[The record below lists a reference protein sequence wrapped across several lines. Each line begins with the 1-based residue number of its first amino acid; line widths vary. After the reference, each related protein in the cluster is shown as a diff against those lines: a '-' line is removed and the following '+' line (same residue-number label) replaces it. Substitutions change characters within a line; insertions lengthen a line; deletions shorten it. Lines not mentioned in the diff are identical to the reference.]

1 MPCADGQAGHGGL
14 TGGRATVPHATAIAG
29 PGPRSPRFPV
39 SKFCAPKLAPGL
51 LRRPRLLDQL
61 DQGDQARLTLVVGPA
76 GAGKTM
82 LTADWLAARP
92 ERPSAW
98 LSCDAAD
105 ADPARFVAA
114 ILEAARRGFGQPGI
128 GEDARQLMSLDGEVS
143 VDVMAALADDLEAP
157 DGPRVLVIDD
167 FHLAGAASADA
178 LRWLVAYHP
187 PSLQLVVASRVDP
200 PLRLHRMRAHQ
211 DLVELRDAQ
220 LSFTVGETRIL
231 LHRFGVRLDEP
242 ELSLVHSRS
251 EGWVAGLQMAA
262 LSIQGSPDQAT
273 AAGRVQL
280 HRHTV
285 ADYFLEEVLS
295 RQPPEVA
302 EFMLATSILDE
313 LSVAACTAVW
323 GQASAKML
331 EYLYGAHMFVAVV
344 DDQARTYRYHHLI
357 REVLQTELHARD
369 QARERRLHEAAAR
382 YLIEAGQTGAAA
394 RHLLAAGQQAAAF
407 GLLNEG
413 VVRDVLTNPTVG
425 SALDI
430 DEIRPEQFADAPEF
444 LLPLAAELLWRGAFD
459 RGSRAV
465 TLARQDSVDPD
476 RQPEL
481 AIRLALVNVL
491 HCTFIGQF
499 DEALVYREWARPFE
513 AKADGVGDWIVTL
526 DTLAMYCHTY
536 VGQFSEAR
544 QLAQAL
550 TEAQVSA
557 PLTEVLCPGVIS
569 QAAFIQGD
577 LQEAGT
583 LAESTL
589 AAANRLHFDSH
600 YFNFHAIRTTAL
612 LALERRDLATAADL
626 VERALAMVGG
636 ARPAFNYLAQLDRAR
651 IWAAGGNLDEALRS
665 LPAARSA
672 LRSNHSVLVAD
683 ADQLE
688 ARIRLG
694 LGDQEGARSLTQR
707 LPGGPRMVMSAAIAL
722 AAGNPG
728 EAVQALGKAPA
739 GGATIRSDLELRLLR
754 ASIAICQSS
763 PQAPALVRQALAV
776 AERHGYVQTVLDTAP
791 QLIDHVICDSDLYP
805 RTKQLTALISIGLT
819 TRKHTAPAARQN
831 KLLDPLTAAEIRVL
845 ERLAERRTY
854 TEIASELY
862 LSPNT
867 VKTHL
872 RHVYVKLG
880 ATSRSSAIKRATSLG
895 IL

>member
-1 MPCADGQAGHGGL
+1 MPQ
-14 TGGRATVPHATAIAG
+14 ATAIAG
-29 PGPRSPRFPV
+29 PGPRSPRFPF
-39 SKFCAPKLAPGL
+39 SKFCTPKLAPGL
-51 LRRPRLLDQL
+51 LRRARLLDQL
-61 DQGDQARLTLVVGPA
+61 DLGEQARLTLVVGPA

-82 LTADWLAARP
+82 VVADWLAARP

-98 LSCDAAD
+98 LSCDEAD

-114 ILEAARRGFGQPGI
+114 IVKAARYGFDQPGI
-128 GEDARQLMSLDGEVS
+128 GEDACQLMSLDGEVS
-143 VDVMAALADDLEAP
+143 VDVVAALADDFEAP
-157 DGPRVLVIDD
+157 DGLRVLVIDD

-178 LRWLVAYHP
+178 LRWLVEYHP

-200 PLRLHRMRAHQ
+200 PLRVHRMRAHQ
-211 DLVELRDAQ
+211 DLVELRDAD
-220 LSFTVGETRIL
+220 LSFSVEETRSFL
-231 LHRFGVRLDEP
+231 NGFGVRLDEP
-242 ELSLVHSRS
+242 ELVLVHSRS

-262 LSIQGSPDQAT
+262 LSIQGSPDPAT

-295 RQPPEVA
+295 RQPPDVV

-323 GQASAKML
+323 GQGSAKML
-331 EYLYGAHMFVAVV
+331 EFLYGAHMFMAIV

-369 QARERRLHEAAAR
+369 QARERRLHEAVAR
-382 YLIEAGQTGAAA
+382 YLMEAGQTGAAA

-407 GLLNEG
+407 SLLSEG

-430 DEIRPEQFADAPEF
+430 DEIRPELFADTPGF
-444 LLPLAAELLWRGAFD
+444 LLPLAAELLWRGAFE
-459 RGSRAV
+459 RGSRAAALV
-465 TLARQDSVDPD
+465 RQDSIDPGQ
-476 RQPEL
+476 QPEL
-481 AIRLALVNVL
+481 AVRLALVKML
-491 HCTFIGQF
+491 YCTFIGQF
-499 DEALVYREWARPFE
+499 DEALAHREWARPFE
-513 AKADGVGDWIVTL
+513 ARADGAGDWIVTL

-536 VGQFSEAR
+536 VGQFSQAR
-544 QLAQAL
+544 QLARAL
-550 TEAQVSA
+550 TAAEVSA

-569 QAAFIQGD
+569 QAAFIEGD
-577 LQEAGT
+577 LHEAGT

-589 AAANRLHFDSH
+589 AAADRLHFDRH

-612 LALERRDLATAADL
+612 LALERHDLAAAAEP
-626 VERALAMVGG
+626 VERALAIVGG

-651 IWAAGGNLDEALRS
+651 IWAAGGNLEEALSS

-672 LRSNHSVLVAD
+672 LKSDHSVLLAGAD
-683 ADQLE
+683 ELE
-688 ARIRLG
+688 AHIRLD
-694 LGDQEGARSLTQR
+694 LGDQKGARSVTER
-707 LPGGPRMVMSAAIAL
+707 LPGDRRIVMSAIIAL
-722 AAGNPG
+722 AAGDPE
-728 EAVQALGKAPA
+728 EAAQALSNAPA

-754 ASIAICQSS
+754 ASVAISQSS
-763 PQAPALVRQALAV
+763 PQAPALARQALAV
-776 AERHGYVQTVLDTAP
+776 AERHGYVQTVLDMAP
-791 QLIDHVICDSDLYP
+791 QLVNHVISDSHLYP
-805 RTKQLTALISIGLT
+805 RTKQLAALIAVGLRS
-819 TRKHTAPAARQN
+819 RKHTAPASRQN

-845 ERLAERRTY
+845 EKLAERLTY

-862 LSPNT
+862 LSSNT

-872 RHVYVKLG
+872 RHAYMKLG